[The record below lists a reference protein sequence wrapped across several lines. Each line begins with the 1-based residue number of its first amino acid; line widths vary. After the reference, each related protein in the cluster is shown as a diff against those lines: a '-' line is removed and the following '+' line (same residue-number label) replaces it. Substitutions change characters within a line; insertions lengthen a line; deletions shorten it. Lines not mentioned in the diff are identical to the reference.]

1 MVLCPLSLLHYPWQ
15 ACCPSSCGGPCGWV
29 TPICV
34 LCTVPGCLGDMED
47 DVMRE
52 VEVPGGQDALLL
64 LGGIADTEV
73 KGRTINTITQAEL
86 IFANGN
92 LELKDVVDPCRGT
105 LLP

>member
-1 MVLCPLSLLHYPWQ
+1 MTLEATMVSCPVSLLHCPLT
-15 ACCPSSCGGPCGWV
+15 ACCPSSCGGPCVGV
-29 TPICV
+29 TSCV
-34 LCTVPGCLGDMED
+34 LCTDSGCLGDMED

-64 LGGIADTEV
+64 LGGIADTEI

-92 LELKDVVDPCRGT
+92 LQL
-105 LLP
+105 